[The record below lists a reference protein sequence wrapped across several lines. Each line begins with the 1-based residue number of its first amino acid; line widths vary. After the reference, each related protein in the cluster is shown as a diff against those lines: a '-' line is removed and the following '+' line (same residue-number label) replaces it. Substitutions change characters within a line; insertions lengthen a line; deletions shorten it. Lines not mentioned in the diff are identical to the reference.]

1 MRIYI
6 IRHGETR
13 LNEEGR
19 LQGWVDE
26 PLNALGVRL
35 AEETG
40 RALGRE
46 KVHFDACY
54 SSPLQRAVRTA
65 EILLRESGN
74 EGIPIRTD
82 DRLRELGMGVLD
94 GRRID
99 PAAGEVDPDHLHYL
113 FHDPWHM
120 QAPEGGENTLQV
132 VERTQAFLRELTAR
146 DDGKTY
152 LVSMHGFALRA
163 MLNCLYEDP
172 QDFYHGRVPYNCVI
186 NIVDAENGEMRLTA
200 DDRLYYDP
208 SEAID
213 RYAIGTGE

>member
-1 MRIYI
+1 MKIYI
-6 IRHGETR
+6 IRHGETE
-13 LNEEGR
+13 LNKEGR
-19 LQGWVDE
+19 LQGWIDE

-46 KVHFDACY
+46 GVHFDACI

-74 EGIPIRTD
+74 TETPITTD

-94 GRRID
+94 GKSID
-99 PAAGEVDPDHLHYL
+99 PAAGEVDPGHLHFL
-113 FHDPWHM
+113 FHDPWNM
-120 QAPEGGENTLQV
+120 TAPEGGEDTQQV
-132 VERTQAFLRELTAR
+132 VERTQAFLRELAAL
-146 DDGKTY
+146 DDDRTY

-172 QDFYHGRVPYNCVI
+172 QDFYHGHVPYNCVI
-186 NIVDAENGEMRLTA
+186 NIVESRNGQMKLVA

-213 RYAIGTGE
+213 RYAV